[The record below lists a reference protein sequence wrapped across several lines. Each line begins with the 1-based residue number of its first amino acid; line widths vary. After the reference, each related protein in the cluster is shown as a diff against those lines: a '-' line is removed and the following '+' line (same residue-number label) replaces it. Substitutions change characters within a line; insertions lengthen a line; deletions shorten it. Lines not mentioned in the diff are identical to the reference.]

1 VIVVVATVRAVF
13 DGDRDADDD
22 VPERTTMTR
31 GRARALGAALTLAI
45 GLTACGGDEGGDGGG
60 EGGGGGDA
68 SSIVVWTGD
77 TIPERVTAT
86 EEIIAGFTE
95 ETGIEV
101 EFVGV
106 DEDQFVQLLTSAA
119 AAGELPDV
127 VGSQPLAGV
136 RTMAANELINTDAA
150 AAVVEALGADT
161 FSERSLEFTKD
172 GESQLAVPTDAWSQL
187 LFYRKDLFDAAGL
200 AAPETYDDI
209 SAAAEAL
216 DSPEV
221 AGIVAA
227 TTPGDGFTQQTFE
240 HLAMANGCEMVD
252 DSGEVTIDSEQCVAA
267 FDFFGNLMTNYSVTG
282 TQDVDTVRAN
292 YFAGQAAMAIWSTFL
307 LDEMAG
313 LRNDALPTCPECTA
327 DPAFLAKNSGVAAE
341 LQGPDGDEP
350 AQFGEVAAWVIT
362 TDAATEPA
370 QQFVEY
376 MLSDGYIDWLAIAP
390 EGKFP
395 VRAGTQDNPT
405 EYVDAWQDL
414 EIGVDTKAPLSDFYP
429 PEVVEILT
437 SGADNLSRWG
447 ITQGQGDL
455 VGASLGELPVPQ
467 AIGALVA
474 GEVDAQG
481 AADQAAEALRTIQD
495 SLG

>member
-1 VIVVVATVRAVF
+1 MTSLTR
-13 DGDRDADDD
+13 
-22 VPERTTMTR
+22 RTTVAAA
-31 GRARALGAALTLAI
+31 GFALVALA
-45 GLTACGGDEGGDGGG
+45 ACGPDEGDGGGDGGG
-60 EGGGGGDA
+60 DGEGGGDA
-68 SSIVVWTGD
+68 GPIVVWTGD

-86 EEIIAGFTE
+86 EEIIAAFTE
-95 ETGIEV
+95 ETGVEV

-150 AAVVEALGADT
+150 AAVVEALGEDT
-161 FSERSLEFTKD
+161 FSERSLEFTREGD
-172 GESQLAVPTDAWSQL
+172 SQLAVPTDAWSQL

-209 SAAAEAL
+209 TAAAEAL

-227 TTPGDGFTQQTFE
+227 TTPGDAFTQQTFE
-240 HLAMANGCEMVD
+240 HLALANGCEMVD
-252 DSGEVTIDSEQCVAA
+252 ESGEVTLDSDQCVAS
-267 FDFFGNLMTNYSVTG
+267 FDFFGDLMTNYSVTG

-313 LRNDALPTCPECTA
+313 LRNDALPTCPECQA
-327 DPAFLAKNSGVAAE
+327 DPAFLAKNSGVVAQLE
-341 LQGPDGDEP
+341 GPDGEEP
-350 AQFGEVAAWVIT
+350 AQYGEVSAWVIT
-362 TDAATEPA
+362 ADAATEPA

-376 MLSDGYIDWLAIAP
+376 MLTDGYIDWLAIAP

-395 VRAGTQDNPT
+395 VRTGTEDNPT

-414 EIGVDTKAPLSDFYP
+414 DIGVDTKAPLSDFYSQ
-429 PEVVEILT
+429 EVVDILT

-447 ITQGQGDL
+447 IIQGQGDL

-467 AIGALVA
+467 AVGALVA
-474 GEVDAQG
+474 GDVDAQG
-481 AADQAAEALRTIQD
+481 AADQAAEALRTIQA

>member
-1 VIVVVATVRAVF
+1 MRASKRSITVSAALVATVI
-13 DGDRDADDD
+13 
-22 VPERTTMTR
+22 
-31 GRARALGAALTLAI
+31 LA
-45 GLTACGGDEGGDGGG
+45 ACGGDDDAPDEGDG
-60 EGGGGGDA
+60 EEA

-77 TIPERVTAT
+77 TIPERVAAS

-95 ETGIEV
+95 ETGIDV

-136 RTMAANELINTDAA
+136 RTMAANEMVDSDAA

-161 FSERSLEFTKD
+161 FSERSLEFTQEGD
-172 GESQLAVPTDAWSQL
+172 SQLAVPTDAWSQL
-187 LFYRKDLFDAAGL
+187 LFYRTDLFDAAGL
-200 AAPETYDDI
+200 APPETYDDI
-209 SAAAEAL
+209 TAAAEAL
-216 DSPEV
+216 DSAEI

-227 TTPGDGFTQQTFE
+227 TTPGDAFTQQTFE
-240 HLAMANGCEMVD
+240 HLALANGCEMVD
-252 DSGEVTIDSEQCVAA
+252 DSGEVTMDSEECVAS
-267 FDFFGNLMTNYSVTG
+267 FDFFGNLLTNYSVTG

-313 LRNDALPTCPECTA
+313 LRNDALPTCPECQA
-327 DPAFLAKNSGVAAE
+327 DPAFLAKNSGVVAQ

-350 AQFGEVAAWVIT
+350 AQYGEVSAWVIT
-362 TDAATEPA
+362 EGAATEPA

-395 VRAGTQDNPT
+395 VRTGTEDNPT

-414 EIGVDTKAPLSDFYP
+414 EIGVDTKAPLSDFYSQD
-429 PEVVEILT
+429 VVDILT

-467 AIGALVA
+467 AVGALVA
-474 GEVDAQG
+474 GDVDAQG
-481 AADQAAEALRTIQD
+481 AAEQAAEALRTIQG